1 MDNRL
6 LAYGELPRALQLA
19 AGAAE
24 LMRVTLAGLALSP
37 ERAARTLERSFVLA
51 TDLAETLVL
60 EAGLEHRAAHRVV
73 GRLSRTLHEAN
84 RDAASLTPADVA
96 SASAA
101 VLGHS
106 LTLDAATLARALD
119 PRAAIAARQGAGGA
133 AEAPMTAMID
143 SLRGQ
148 LAASAAWFEST
159 TARADGARQRLLAM
173 ARQVAGA
180 A

>member
-1 MDNRL
+1 MDITRC
-6 LAYGELPRALQLA
+6 A
-19 AGAAE
+19 
-24 LMRVTLAGLALSP
+24 
-37 ERAARTLERSFVLA
+37 
-51 TDLAETLVL
+51 
-60 EAGLEHRAAHRVV
+60 
-73 GRLSRTLHEAN
+73 
-84 RDAASLTPADVA
+84 
-96 SASAA
+96 
-101 VLGHS
+101 
-106 LTLDAATLARALD
+106 AATLARALD

-148 LAASAAWFEST
+148 LAESVAWFDGT